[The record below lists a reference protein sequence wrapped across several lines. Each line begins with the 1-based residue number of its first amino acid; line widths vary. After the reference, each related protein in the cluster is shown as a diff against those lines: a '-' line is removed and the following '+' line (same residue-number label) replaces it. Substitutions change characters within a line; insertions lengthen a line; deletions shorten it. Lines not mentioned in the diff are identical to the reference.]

1 MTREEFDT
9 LCRDDVRRAVEENL
23 GRDPLAVALDRR
35 TPHAALV
42 ATQVK
47 YLERAR
53 TKLPSYYAA
62 RCILPPRAF
71 EQASSEACA
80 AHKEPAGDAALDLTC
95 GLGVDALALGRRFR
109 RVVALE
115 RDPVLAAVAARN
127 LRLLGA
133 ANVEVVCASA
143 EEYLAATTERFDW
156 EAAVPDH
163 RSRTGR
169 KPVRLEECS
178 PDILRLLGA
187 ANVEVVCASAAEYLA
202 ATTERFDWVAA
213 DPDRRSRTGRKL
225 VRLEECSPDIL
236 RLLPAVR
243 RVGARLCLKN
253 SPLFDVDEALRL
265 FPTARIEAVSVHGEC
280 KELLVYD
287 DGTGPLLRATALGG
301 GSVMLPPATAP
312 TPPPPPF
319 DPTAYAYLFLPD
331 VALQKMRLV
340 RRALEGRADVWSEN
354 GFAFARRPVEGVP
367 GRTLAIGAIGPFDA
381 KALRRELRGEGI
393 EIFKRDFPLTPEE
406 IHARTGTHAGSRQRL
421 AFTRIGGKLWTIR
434 LAADAPETG
443 REG

>member
-1 MTREEFDT
+1 M
-9 LCRDDVRRAVEENL
+9 RRAVEENL

-143 EEYLAATTERFDW
+143 E
-156 EAAVPDH
+156 
-163 RSRTGR
+163 
-169 KPVRLEECS
+169 
-178 PDILRLLGA
+178 
-187 ANVEVVCASAAEYLA
+187 EYLA

-354 GFAFARRPVEGVP
+354 GFAFPPAGRGRSGADAGHRRDRAVRREGAAARAARRGHRNLQTRLPAHAGGDPRPHGDACRQPATAGLHPHRRKAVDDPSGSR
-367 GRTLAIGAIGPFDA
+367 RT
-381 KALRRELRGEGI
+381 RNGEGGI
-393 EIFKRDFPLTPEE
+393 RRASDRSGRNCGSPP
-406 IHARTGTHAGSRQRL
+406 AAGSARAGAKCSPPHGAAANCRHRP
-421 AFTRIGGKLWTIR
+421 AMSDIGFRK
-434 LAADAPETG
+434 
-443 REG
+443 

>member
-9 LCRDDVRRAVEENL
+9 LCRDDMRRAVEENL

-53 TKLPSYYAA
+53 TKLPSYYTA

-156 EAAVPDH
+156 
-163 RSRTGR
+163 
-169 KPVRLEECS
+169 
-178 PDILRLLGA
+178 
-187 ANVEVVCASAAEYLA
+187 
-202 ATTERFDWVAA
+202 VAA
-213 DPDRRSRTGRKL
+213 DPRPPQPDRAQTRPARRVFARHPAAAARRPAHRRTPLPEKL
-225 VRLEECSPDIL
+225 A
-236 RLLPAVR
+236 AVR
-243 RVGARLCLKN
+243 RRRSAAALPDGPHRGRIGARRMQG
-253 SPLFDVDEALRL
+253 A
-265 FPTARIEAVSVHGEC
+265 AR
-280 KELLVYD
+280 
-287 DGTGPLLRATALGG
+287 
-301 GSVMLPPATAP
+301 
-312 TPPPPPF
+312 
-319 DPTAYAYLFLPD
+319 
-331 VALQKMRLV
+331 
-340 RRALEGRADVWSEN
+340 
-354 GFAFARRPVEGVP
+354 
-367 GRTLAIGAIGPFDA
+367 
-381 KALRRELRGEGI
+381 LRRRHGAAAAGPRRSAGE
-393 EIFKRDFPLTPEE
+393 
-406 IHARTGTHAGSRQRL
+406 A
-421 AFTRIGGKLWTIR
+421 
-434 LAADAPETG
+434 
-443 REG
+443 

>member
-80 AHKEPAGDAALDLTC
+80 AHKEPAGDTALDLTC
-95 GLGVDALALGRRFR
+95 GLGVDALALGRHFR

-143 EEYLAATTERFDW
+143 E
-156 EAAVPDH
+156 
-163 RSRTGR
+163 
-169 KPVRLEECS
+169 
-178 PDILRLLGA
+178 
-187 ANVEVVCASAAEYLA
+187 EYLA

-354 GFAFARRPVEGVP
+354 GLPSPAGRSRAFRGGRWPSARSGRSTRRRCGASCAARASKSSNATSRSRRRRSTPARGRMQAAGNGWPSPASAESCGRSVWQPTHPKRGGRDKASVRPLWPQLRFAAG
-367 GRTLAIGAIGPFDA
+367 GR
-381 KALRRELRGEGI
+381 
-393 EIFKRDFPLTPEE
+393 
-406 IHARTGTHAGSRQRL
+406 
-421 AFTRIGGKLWTIR
+421 
-434 LAADAPETG
+434 
-443 REG
+443 

>member
-9 LCRDDVRRAVEENL
+9 LCRDDMRRAVEENL

-80 AHKEPAGDAALDLTC
+80 AHKEPAGDTALDLTC

-143 EEYLAATTERFDW
+143 E
-156 EAAVPDH
+156 
-163 RSRTGR
+163 
-169 KPVRLEECS
+169 
-178 PDILRLLGA
+178 
-187 ANVEVVCASAAEYLA
+187 EYLA

-287 DGTGPLLRATALGG
+287 DGTGPLLRATALGE
-301 GSVMLPPATAP
+301 GSVTLPPATAS

-319 DPTAYAYLFLPD
+319 DPTAYAYLFPTW
-331 VALQKMRLV
+331 RC
-340 RRALEGRADVWSEN
+340 RRCASCGGRSK
-354 GFAFARRPVEGVP
+354 G
-367 GRTLAIGAIGPFDA
+367 GPTC
-381 KALRRELRGEGI
+381 G
-393 EIFKRDFPLTPEE
+393 
-406 IHARTGTHAGSRQRL
+406 ARTDSPSPADRSRAFRGGRWPSARSGRSTRRRCVASCAARASRSSNATSRSRRRRSTPARGRMQAAGNGWPSPASAANCGRSVWRPTHPKRGGRDKASGRPLWPQLRFAAG
-421 AFTRIGGKLWTIR
+421 
-434 LAADAPETG
+434 G
-443 REG
+443 R